1 MQVKDIMSQQMT
13 SCTPDAAIEEVAAL
27 MVKCDC
33 GAIPVIDPQTQKAVG
48 VITDRDIVV
57 RAVAEGHNPFGMK
70 VDEVMTMPV
79 TAVGPE
85 TSLEDCLARMEASQI
100 RRMLVVDG
108 DGKLCGIVSQADIA
122 RAAPEHQTAELVK
135 DVSKPSEQ
143 ASKVQ

>member
-1 MQVKDIMSQQMT
+1 
-13 SCTPDAAIEEVAAL
+13 
-27 MVKCDC
+27 
-33 GAIPVIDPQTQKAVG
+33 
-48 VITDRDIVV
+48 
-57 RAVAEGHNPFGMK
+57 
-70 VDEVMTMPV
+70 MTMPV